1 MNSGGMEKVEA
12 LIIGSGYGGSI
23 CAARLGQAGV
33 KTLVVERGPRMAATD
48 FRQSDDPRYI
58 QTIVDVVVASDRVAF
73 RTGTMVGGASIPM
86 DGAHF
91 RMPQKSFETTDT
103 AGRPY
108 WPAGFSRA
116 ELDPYY
122 ARVEAMLG
130 VRQFGWGEVPRSGG
144 LFAKMLDQ
152 AGASCER
159 SRMNY
164 RDCLHCGFCAQG
176 CSFDK
181 KNDMLRTYLPAAEA
195 AGVEVRPEW
204 PVTEIE
210 PGPGGYVARSPKGD
224 IAADRVVV
232 ACGGIH
238 SPALLLRSKKL
249 GGLSA
254 QLGKNFNNNGEHSFL
269 GVLPPGFDDLE
280 HYWCYKGS
288 DNAAVMSFHWFD
300 AEGFTVHPGSGLE
313 PTIFASAFEAPDSS
327 VLPKRAWGMG
337 YKRFVESVYPH
348 RLIAFSVLGLADGHR
363 SITVSSDGTV
373 DLPPADRT
381 AYDAYLDRIEAILV
395 AAGQKSGVTL
405 LPAVPRKL
413 AGMTSA
419 HLLAACRM
427 AERAEDG
434 VVDGY
439 GQVFGHENL
448 YVADASVMPYAL
460 GVNPA
465 LTISAVTER
474 MVERMVARG

>member
-1 MNSGGMEKVEA
+1 MEKVQA
-12 LIIGSGYGGSI
+12 VIVGSGYGGSI

-33 KTLVVERGPRMAATD
+33 KTLVLERGPRMAPSN
-48 FRQSDDPRYI
+48 FQQSDDPRYI

-73 RTGTMVGGASIPM
+73 RTGTLVGGASIPM

-91 RMPQKSFETTDT
+91 RAPQKSFEVKDQ

-108 WPAGFSRA
+108 WPEAFSRA
-116 ELDPYY
+116 DLDPYY

-130 VRQFGWGEVPRSGG
+130 VRQFAWTEVPKSGG
-144 LFAKMLDQ
+144 LFAKMLDA

-176 CSFDK
+176 CKFDK
-181 KNDMLRTYLPAAEA
+181 KNNMLRTYIPVAEA
-195 AGVEVRPEW
+195 AGVEVRPAW

-210 PGPGGYVARSPKGD
+210 PDGTGYIVRSPRGD
-224 IAADRVVV
+224 VAADRVVV
-232 ACGGIH
+232 AAGGIH
-238 SPALLLRSKKL
+238 SAALLLRSTKL
-249 GGLSA
+249 TNLSP

-269 GVLPPGFDDLE
+269 GILPADYDDLE
-280 HYWCYKGS
+280 KYFCYKGS
-288 DNAAVMSFHWFD
+288 DNAAVMTFHWFD
-300 AEGFTVHPGSGLE
+300 EEGFTVHPGSGIE
-313 PTIFASAFEAPDSS
+313 PSIFASAFEAPDSA
-327 VLPKRAWGMG
+327 VLPKRAWGLP
-337 YKRFVESVYPH
+337 YKRFAEQVYPH

-363 SITVSSDGTV
+363 SISVGDDGTV
-373 DLPPADRT
+373 DLPPGDRT
-381 AYDAYLDRIEAILV
+381 AYDAYLDRMEDIVIG
-395 AAGQKSGVTL
+395 AGRKSGVTL

-419 HLLAACRM
+419 HLLCACRM
-427 AERAEDG
+427 AESADAG
-434 VVDGY
+434 VVDSD
-439 GQVFGHENL
+439 GQVFGHPNL
-448 YVADASVMPYAL
+448 FVSDASVLPYAL